1 MALFGDARGRGRAY
15 GTGRKGGGM
24 ASYKAVQSV
33 EKAFVVLEL
42 LNRQPITRLRDL
54 AAGTGLPRA
63 TLVRALETLI
73 QLGYVRQVDRLSGYC
88 VTDKV
93 LSLSA
98 GHHGL
103 PAALERLAARA
114 DALTREWLWPASI
127 ATLDGDA
134 MVVRYSTIPASPLA
148 HIHST
153 INRRLSL
160 ARRAHGRAYLA
171 FCPDEERDYLLGV
184 IERLPSTAP
193 DFSRPRLEQILDGV
207 RTSCFARRDP
217 SVGPQT
223 STLAVPV
230 WAQGRLVATLGMT
243 FFARSVPDPVHM
255 IAALRAAG
263 QASEAQDG

>member
-1 MALFGDARGRGRAY
+1 
-15 GTGRKGGGM
+15 M
-24 ASYKAVQSV
+24 ASYKAVKSV

-54 AAGTGLPRA
+54 AEGTGLPRS

-73 QLGYVRQVDRLSGYC
+73 QLGYVRQVDRLSGYV

-103 PAALERLAARA
+103 PAALEKLAARA
-114 DALTREWLWPASI
+114 DALTHEWLWPASI

-171 FCPDEERDYLLGV
+171 FCPEEERDYLLGV
-184 IERLPSTAP
+184 IAGLPSTAP
-193 DFSRPRLEQILDGV
+193 DFSRPALESLLEGIRSTG
-207 RTSCFARRDP
+207 FARRAP
-217 SVGPQT
+217 ELGPQT

-243 FFARSVPDPVHM
+243 FFARSIPDPAPL
-255 IAALRAAG
+255 IQALKSAARSL
-263 QASEAQDG
+263 ETLDD